1 ICLRILLLKGGLC
14 TRFACHRNH
23 LGLLLLSSGDW
34 MALQKAA
41 RCVVIP
47 TGHLHPVKKGFRL
60 PYEIH
65 GAMAVA
71 CGCFCSINPK
81 FSFPTC
87 NDGVMHGTRH
97 LHLLQR
103 WLHQEPWN
111 QNARYLLA
119 LIVFQK
125 AHEENFPQQ
134 LCIISKRLVLDAL
147 STEVFLGDNK
157 LSQSRS
163 LLLLCASEI
172 SLQSGDSVGCMHH
185 ASNALGLLPT
195 NSDLFFAHL
204 QLCRAYA
211 VQEDY
216 SNLRNEYTKCLQMK
230 TVHPIC
236 WILLKYFESRYSLQ
250 NNLDIIHTNFQAC
263 AARKGSS
270 STNWSANFELVCAQ
284 CYLWD
289 QDYFLAEQAL
299 AHACVANM
307 DSCLL
312 LCHGTNYTLH
322 VKNLN

>member
-1 ICLRILLLKGGLC
+1 
-14 TRFACHRNH
+14 
-23 LGLLLLSSGDW
+23 
-34 MALQKAA
+34 M
-41 RCVVIP
+41 
-47 TGHLHPVKKGFRL
+47 
-60 PYEIH
+60 
-65 GAMAVA
+65 
-71 CGCFCSINPK
+71 
-81 FSFPTC
+81 
-87 NDGVMHGTRH
+87 
-97 LHLLQR
+97 
-103 WLHQEPWN
+103 HQEPWN

-119 LIVFQK
+119 LNVFQK

-147 STEVFLGDNK
+147 STEEFLGDNK

-172 SLQSGDSVGCMHH
+172 SLQSGDSVGCIHH

-195 NSDLFFAHL
+195 NSDMFFAHL
-204 QLCRAYA
+204 QLCRGYA

-230 TVHPIC
+230 TIHPIC

-270 STNWSANFELVCAQ
+270 SNNWSANFELVCAQ

-289 QDYFLAEQAL
+289 QDYFHAEQTL
-299 AHACVANM
+299 ARACVANM

-312 LCHGTNYTLH
+312 LCHGINSTLH
-322 VKNLN
+322 VKNFN